1 MTTRS
6 MPPAKPE
13 HEPAPAG
20 TGTSAG
26 EESAAGTPA
35 ADGSTA
41 HEDAGAG
48 PAPGA
53 AAGVGASGQGNTGPR
68 RDGTSGPG
76 EQPRSG
82 RFSHL
87 TLQRKLL
94 LALLGSLALVC
105 TVIGLLVNAGMRQT
119 LSTQLNEQLN
129 FAADRAAAYSVSLGP
144 NNNTSPLFAPGQAS
158 GTLNAR
164 TVPGYLIYGGVLD
177 QKTGERKSIT
187 DADAEQL
194 SQLVAGAPPVV
205 RRLSIG
211 DYLLTAQ
218 RDPDRS
224 GNGSLI
230 TGLPLESN
238 QRTIASLALL
248 TIIISVIGLAAAGV
262 AGSLIIRRSMA
273 QLKRVSAVASAV
285 ATAEL
290 DSGTLA
296 LEARVAPEDS
306 IPGTE
311 SGDVG
316 NALNALL
323 DNVATAFAAREASEA
338 QMRQFVADASHEL
351 RTPLSAIRGY
361 TELIS
366 ATEHFSE
373 DGERS
378 LNRVLEQS
386 TRMSSLVENLLLLA
400 RLDEKHQ
407 LKKAPV
413 DLGRLATEIT
423 DDFRITTP
431 DHHWVTNM
439 PKGPVTVSADAASLR
454 RVITNLLAN
463 ARKHTSVGNTVTV
476 SLRRDP
482 ATQEAV
488 LRVADTGEGIDEA
501 FLPHVF
507 KRFTRADSAR
517 SGADGTTGL
526 GLPIAQAI
534 VEAHGGTITV
544 ASRPGDTVFEVR
556 LPLPAVLPPK
566 PANPPKA
573 PVPAKQDKTAKSEK
587 SAKPAKPSKPPRQE
601 KT

>member
-6 MPPAKPE
+6 FPPARPE
-13 HEPAPAG
+13 HEPTVAGAQASTQDAPNDD
-20 TGTSAG
+20 SASR
-26 EESAAGTPA
+26 EPEAGTPE
-35 ADGSTA
+35 TP
-41 HEDAGAG
+41 G
-48 PAPGA
+48 PATQPPLPVPEPGA
-53 AAGVGASGQGNTGPR
+53 IAKPL
-68 RDGTSGPG
+68 
-76 EQPRSG
+76 G
-82 RFSHL
+82 RFGHL
-87 TLQRKLL
+87 TLQRRLL
-94 LALLGSLALVC
+94 LALLGSLALIC
-105 TVIGLLVNAGMRQT
+105 AVIGLLVNAGMRQT
-119 LSTQLNEQLN
+119 LATQLSEQLS
-129 FAADRAAAYSVSLGP
+129 FAADRAAAYSTTMGP
-144 NNNTSPLFAPGQAS
+144 NNKTSPLFAPGQAS

-164 TVPGYLIYGGVLD
+164 TVPGYLISGGLLD
-177 QKTGERKSIT
+177 QKTGERKDIT
-187 DADAEQL
+187 AADAEQL
-194 SQLVAGAPPVV
+194 SKLVIGAPPVALK
-205 RRLSIG
+205 LSIG

-224 GNGSLI
+224 SNGALI
-230 TGLPLESN
+230 TGLPLEPN
-238 QRTIASLALL
+238 QRTIASLAWL
-248 TIIISVIGLAAAGV
+248 TVIISGIGLAATGV
-262 AGSLIIRRSMA
+262 VGSLIIRRSMA

-323 DNVATAFAAREASEA
+323 DNVTTAFAAREASEA

-361 TELIS
+361 TELLS

-378 LNRVLEQS
+378 LHRVLEQS

-400 RLDEKHQ
+400 RLDEKNQ

-413 DLGRLATEIT
+413 DLGQLATEIT

-431 DHHWVTNM
+431 DHQWVTDM
-439 PKGPVTVSADAASLR
+439 PDVPITVSADSSALR

-476 SLRRDP
+476 SLQRDS
-482 ATQEAV
+482 TNQEAV
-488 LRVADTGEGIDEA
+488 LTVEDTGEGIDAE

-534 VEAHGGTITV
+534 VEAHGGTISV
-544 ASRPGDTVFEVR
+544 ASKPGETIFEVR
-556 LPLPAVLPPK
+556 LPLPAAIPPK
-566 PANPPKA
+566 PATPPHTPKAAKPPKA
-573 PVPAKQDKTAKSEK
+573 ERPVKQPKD
-587 SAKPAKPSKPPRQE
+587 
-601 KT
+601 